1 MKNFLRN
8 YVFVNKSS
16 NLLTFFT
23 GIILWFFPQID
34 LKQKILLSI
43 VCLGLIL
50 LLATRCYIHDLVN
63 TISCLKAENSE
74 LQAKIASTNIQLEK
88 VTTNRDF
95 LSSLLEKK
103 SITIESYE
111 KLIDDIGQL
120 HFYFLSNPSVEE
132 KKHIIT
138 LSSYISERTLKL
150 KEHDSN
156 E

>member
-1 MKNFLRN
+1 M
-8 YVFVNKSS
+8 FVNNSS
-16 NLLTFFT
+16 NLLTFLF
-23 GIILWFFPQID
+23 GVILWFFPQLD
-34 LKQKILLSI
+34 LAPKIFLSAVCVFLL
-43 VCLGLIL
+43 LIL
-50 LLATRCYIHDLVN
+50 AAIRYIRDLSGAISKLETEKLKLEENINSATV
-63 TISCLKAENSE
+63 
-74 LQAKIASTNIQLEK
+74 QLEK
-88 VTTNRDF
+88 ITANRDY

>member
-8 YVFVNKSS
+8 YVFVNNSS
-16 NLLTFFT
+16 NFLTFLT

-34 LKQKILLSI
+34 FDKKIILSI
-43 VCLGLIL
+43 ICIAIIL
-50 LLATRCYIHDLVN
+50 VFATYRYIRDLVN
-63 TISCLKAENSE
+63 TISDLKTENSE
-74 LQAKIASTNIQLEK
+74 LLAKLNSTTIQLEK

-103 SITIESYE
+103 NITIASYE
-111 KLIDDIGQL
+111 KLIDDIRQF